1 MRKNTFIHII
11 LFLTVFFTLFSCKK
25 TKQHSTQIVFD
36 SIVVKERIP
45 LLENNDTTLPYADVK
60 VAFVYPSKFS
70 TPENL
75 ARLQQIFIGT
85 FFNDTQFDELSVR
98 EAMDRYIADY
108 KDEYKSLSNDYY
120 ADKNRLPKGETPQ
133 WYWYYMYNTNK
144 VMFQNDSLLSYV
156 VEFSDYTGG
165 AHGSHRETY
174 FNVDLSELVTISEED
189 IFVPNYQKPLTEIII
204 DRLMLQY
211 NVDNRDSL
219 INIGFFNLDEVYPN
233 NNFWIDENGIHYA
246 YNQYEIAPYSMGV
259 INVNIPYEELTPILK
274 PNNVIEK
281 FFPEKKKR
289 IE

>member
-1 MRKNTFIHII
+1 
-11 LFLTVFFTLFSCKK
+11 
-25 TKQHSTQIVFD
+25 
-36 SIVVKERIP
+36 
-45 LLENNDTTLPYADVK
+45 
-60 VAFVYPSKFS
+60 
-70 TPENL
+70 
-75 ARLQQIFIGT
+75 
-85 FFNDTQFDELSVR
+85 
-98 EAMDRYIADY
+98 
-108 KDEYKSLSNDYY
+108 
-120 ADKNRLPKGETPQ
+120 
-133 WYWYYMYNTNK
+133 
-144 VMFQNDSLLSYV
+144 MFQNDSLLSYV

-259 INVNIPYEELTPILK
+259 INVNIPYEDLTSILK

-281 FFPEKKKR
+281 FFPEKKNR
-289 IE
+289 